1 MEELKSYINLYQ
13 SGEFHQN
20 MKLYDTKEFTIK
32 DIGVQHHVIIHWDKV
47 GLLFEK
53 GEFGKWRRFNLLE
66 FVWIRMI
73 MKMRDYKVPLDK
85 VKILRDGL
93 FEQFSP
99 YALNPIEIESTLQ
112 AIFESDMLIDRYDK
126 VKDRPELKD
135 ALIAFTTCPLEML
148 ILDILNARSQISLL
162 LNLKGEVQ
170 VMKASS
176 VDQSLKNDE
185 FKEFFSK
192 SYLSISITEIL
203 SDFIASTEPRM
214 SQSLAVLN
222 DSERM
227 ILEASRIEGIK
238 ELTIRYNEVPNGGKS
253 THIEYTYDEFVKKG
267 QRIED
272 IILKEGYQTITIKT
286 QKGNIVNCTNTVMKK
301 IVRTE

>member
-1 MEELKSYINLYQ
+1 
-13 SGEFHQN
+13 
-20 MKLYDTKEFTIK
+20 
-32 DIGVQHHVIIHWDKV
+32 
-47 GLLFEK
+47 
-53 GEFGKWRRFNLLE
+53 
-66 FVWIRMI
+66 
-73 MKMRDYKVPLDK
+73 
-85 VKILRDGL
+85 
-93 FEQFSP
+93 
-99 YALNPIEIESTLQ
+99 
-112 AIFESDMLIDRYDK
+112 
-126 VKDRPELKD
+126 
-135 ALIAFTTCPLEML
+135 
-148 ILDILNARSQISLL
+148 
-162 LNLKGEVQ
+162 
-170 VMKASS
+170 MKASS